1 MSINKDRFKES
12 LALRAVQVPTA
23 EVPKYLSALQDFLLN
38 RPRISNI
45 VDNESIETRLL
56 LLSETI
62 KDQIPSELK
71 EKVGPREIV

>member
-12 LALRAVQVPTA
+12 LTLRAVQVPTA